1 MKCKLSDAEKA
12 AIVERQR
19 ALILASRPNVIVS
32 IYVENETDDNGD
44 PISQIT
50 IRDLEKLPEQT
61 IAGIFGVNSTESKRE
76 RSGIIR
82 KKIRGA

>member
-12 AIVERQR
+12 AIVERQQ

-32 IYVENETDDNGD
+32 IHVEDETDDNGD

-50 IRDLEKLPEQT
+50 IEE
-61 IAGIFGVNSTESKRE
+61 KRE
-76 RSGIIR
+76 R
-82 KKIRGA
+82 